1 MGLTPDSILQIVL
14 SRVDGEKKGVFRHSS
29 PGVLRGSGACMV
41 SVSCAQDVDEVFQ
54 SKMDLEGNLESLKE
68 HVCFLTRLY
77 EEVRTHEGRG
87 EIRKGDRM
95 DRLPVARRGAPR
107 RGSLLE

>member
-1 MGLTPDSILQIVL
+1 MG
-14 SRVDGEKKGVFRHSS
+14 RRKGVFRHSS
-29 PGVLRGSGACMV
+29 TGVLRGSGACMV
-41 SVSCAQDVDEVFQ
+41 PVSCAQDVDEVFQ

-77 EEVRTHEGRG
+77 EEVRTREKRG

-95 DRLPVARRGAPR
+95 DRLPGARRGAPR